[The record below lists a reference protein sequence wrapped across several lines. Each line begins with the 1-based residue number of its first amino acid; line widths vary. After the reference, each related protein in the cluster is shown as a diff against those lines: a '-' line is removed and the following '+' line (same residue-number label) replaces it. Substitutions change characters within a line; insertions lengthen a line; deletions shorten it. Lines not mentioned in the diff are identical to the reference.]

1 MAQQAL
7 QLIEEDG
14 TTISFPVV
22 VENMRDNLT
31 QVAAFLEQQA
41 TGIETQTL
49 QHEIERT
56 LEELIEA
63 LQIAKKS
70 GSGSGQGK
78 PGNCKPAL
86 LPDTAELKL
95 LRALQLRVNR
105 RTRSFDQRLNHVL
118 DAGDPHRVDQ
128 IATGRLDQAT
138 EERRPGKQVVQ
149 RGERA
154 AEVVVAVRERDKLC
168 ARQRRRRSH
177 PGNVWQREHLP
188 TADPPCAECHGE
200 RGASCHS

>member
-1 MAQQAL
+1 VQLDAELRADKDEELRRADKITLRRLVQEEQDLSGMAQQAL

-105 RTRSFDQRLNHVL
+105 RTRSFDETRPEGPLDVL
-118 DAGDPHRVDQ
+118 RKTEVSRVSKLQGDVSDMVLA
-128 IATGRLDQAT
+128 II
-138 EERRPGKQVVQ
+138 ERMQL
-149 RGERA
+149 A
-154 AEVVVAVRERDKLC
+154 ADNSGGLVPLL
-168 ARQRRRRSH
+168 S
-177 PGNVWQREHLP
+177 
-188 TADPPCAECHGE
+188 DPIEANE
-200 RGASCHS
+200 